1 MHENIIFDGSSTNPV
16 FYLMGSVKDINRREF
31 FLLLPLL
38 LATLILGILP
48 NIVLDALHASVT
60 TILYSII

>member
-1 MHENIIFDGSSTNPV
+1 
-16 FYLMGSVKDINRREF
+16 MGSVKDINRREF

-38 LATLILGILP
+38 IATVILGILP